1 MTRWTCPHCGCTSN
15 HYSAQRLAFV
25 CDACGTPMRD
35 ENAERNRMA
44 YDRSI
49 ALARDNLAVGN
60 WETCIS
66 QVSPLCSQRPSDPQ
80 LYLILLAAK
89 TKNYSDFLIDNPT
102 ERQQASIYW
111 DKLRS
116 LHCVNNAM
124 AQYSLRR
131 RQELQRRRDK
141 NNLRTARFAIYI
153 GITLIVAG
161 ATITFVKVLSLLG
174 IGGWIWWLISGYRHI
189 PVFSPQSY
197 WDNPFT

>member
-131 RQELQRRRDK
+131 KQELQRRREK

-153 GITLIVAG
+153 GTTLIVAG
-161 ATITFVKVLSLLG
+161 AASTFVKVLSLLG
-174 IGGWIWWLISGYRHI
+174 IGGWIWWLISGYRRI
-189 PVFSPQSY
+189 PVFVPQSHL
-197 WDNPFT
+197 DNPFI